1 MLTTMHRSRFAE
13 GAQNLLV
20 AAAVAVIVLSAGSLF
35 WFA

>member
-1 MLTTMHRSRFAE
+1 MREPRFVE

-20 AAAVAVIVLSAGSLF
+20 VAAVVVIALSAGSLF